1 MVTPVQGPTGILSWR
16 RVKPRRQRAGVDP
29 LIIELSS
36 ESNSGPATTD
46 IIRHGE
52 IVSYHLAPLGS
63 NYTFVVKI
71 EMDGNES
78 QAIYKP
84 REGEAPLWD
93 FPSGTLYKREYAAY
107 LLSEILGWNIV
118 PFTIIRDGP
127 YGIGSV
133 QEFVDHDP
141 KQNYYTLEDG
151 CADQLRVVA
160 CFDLVANSTDR
171 KANHLLMGDGGK
183 IWSIDH
189 GLTFHSDMKVRTVI
203 WDFCSE
209 PIPAHLLESLT
220 GLRERL
226 DFPVDSLPSLL
237 KELVALLPPEEVH
250 ALKLRLD
257 WVLEERVFPGLPG
270 RSRRRSG

>member
-1 MVTPVQGPTGILSWR
+1 MHAPGPMATPFWR
-16 RVKPRRQRAGVDP
+16 RVRP
-29 LIIELSS
+29 LSQGDGIEHLTA
-36 ESNSGPATTD
+36 EPTTTD

-52 IVSYHLAPLGS
+52 IVSYQLAPLGS
-63 NYTFVVKI
+63 NYTFVVKLI
-71 EMDGNES
+71 LNGNES
-78 QAIYKP
+78 LAIYKP
-84 REGEAPLWD
+84 RDGEVPLWD

-107 LLSEILGWNIV
+107 LLSQILGWDIV

-127 YGIGSV
+127 HGVGSV
-133 QEFVDHDP
+133 QQFIEHDP
-141 KQNYYTLEDG
+141 KQNYYTLEEG

-171 KANHLLMGDGGK
+171 KANHLLIGEGGK

-209 PIPAHLLESLT
+209 PIPAALLKSLT
-220 GLRERL
+220 NLREQL
-226 DFPVDSLPSLL
+226 DFPADSLPSLL
-237 KELVALLPPEEVH
+237 NELVTLLPLDEVD
-250 ALKLRLD
+250 ALKRRLD

-270 RSRRRSG
+270 RNRRRRR